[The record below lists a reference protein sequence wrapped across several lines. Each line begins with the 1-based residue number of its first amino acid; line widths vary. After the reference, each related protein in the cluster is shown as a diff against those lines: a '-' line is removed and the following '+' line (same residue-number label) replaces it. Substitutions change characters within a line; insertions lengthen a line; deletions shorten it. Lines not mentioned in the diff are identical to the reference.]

1 MLAVAGGSGMLVAA
15 LRCTRLALRASF
27 FQAHARR
34 GLACSKVGYTMSD
47 LGLTLVGIP
56 IGILLI
62 AGMVGTLFL
71 FVH

>member
-1 MLAVAGGSGMLVAA
+1 MLVAA
-15 LRCTRLALRASF
+15 FPCTRRVLRAVF
-27 FQAHARR
+27 FRCARATR
-34 GLACSKVGYTMSD
+34 IRFVVRWAYTMSD

>member
-1 MLAVAGGSGMLVAA
+1 V
-15 LRCTRLALRASF
+15 RTRDEDQVVVRWA
-27 FQAHARR
+27 
-34 GLACSKVGYTMSD
+34 YTMSD